1 MYIYI
6 HITDQ
11 IGYPFLKI
19 LVFVIFFVFYRY
31 CILVF
36 DLLRMITDIKI
47 FWFES
52 KRIKNRIKIY

>member
-1 MYIYI
+1 MY
-6 HITDQ
+6 ITDQ

-19 LVFVIFFVFYRY
+19 LVFEICFVSYEY

-36 DLLRMITDIKI
+36 ALFRKVMDTHK

-52 KRIKNRIKIY
+52 RRITN